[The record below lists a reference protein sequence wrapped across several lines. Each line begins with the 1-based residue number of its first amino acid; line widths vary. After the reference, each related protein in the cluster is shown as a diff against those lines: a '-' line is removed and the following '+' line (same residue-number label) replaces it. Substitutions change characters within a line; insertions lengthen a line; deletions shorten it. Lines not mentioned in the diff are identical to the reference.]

1 MDNPPFLVV
10 PGTPRKAYRHLN
22 GGSTAPSMK
31 EEGKARM
38 VRNEMQSQLAEQM
51 QKLKETGDGLESWDM
66 MVIYYDILIF
76 HNPRMVI

>member
-1 MDNPPFLVV
+1 
-10 PGTPRKAYRHLN
+10 
-22 GGSTAPSMK
+22 MK

-76 HNPRMVI
+76 HNPRMVIWM

>member
-22 GGSTAPSMK
+22 GGSTAPSLK
-31 EEGKARM
+31 EGGKARM

-51 QKLKETGDGLESWDM
+51 QKLKETGWGWK
-66 MVIYYDILIF
+66 VGI
-76 HNPRMVI
+76 